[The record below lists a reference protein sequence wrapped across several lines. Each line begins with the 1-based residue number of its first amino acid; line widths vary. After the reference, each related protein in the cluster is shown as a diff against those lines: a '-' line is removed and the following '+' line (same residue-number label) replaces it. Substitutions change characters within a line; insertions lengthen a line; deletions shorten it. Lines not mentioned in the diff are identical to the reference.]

1 MSFMSC
7 FRKSV
12 FSSKCLISVI
22 VHSSYQAWSNQ
33 NVSNEKPVYNPIII
47 FSRTSAFPTS
57 AHKIHTTICF
67 HLLWFYTHYKQY
79 PPLMVQKHGT
89 KSWHIWGVLASMSV
103 NICDFWGSGCGTR
116 LYNRQKH
123 VLLIPPVPFE
133 SMCHVWAHRG
143 LESQPFTLPT
153 PLATDHGLTG
163 FILSSTEASLTL
175 SHFLCTLI
183 SGGGTKSN

>member
-12 FSSKCLISVI
+12 FSSKRPISSLSVPAI
-22 VHSSYQAWSNQ
+22 KLDQIRMF
-33 NVSNEKPVYNPIII
+33 SNEKPVYNPIII

-116 LYNRQKH
+116 FVQSSETCSADPSSPLWVN
-123 VLLIPPVPFE
+123 VPCLGSQRPWE
-133 SMCHVWAHRG
+133 PTIYTANTTGHRSWAYRIH
-143 LESQPFTLPT
+143 
-153 PLATDHGLTG
+153 
-163 FILSSTEASLTL
+163 TELHWGQLDLL

-183 SGGGTKSN
+183 SGWWN